1 MARISLLPSSTASGA
16 ALRWGAVAGSLVS
29 AIALAGCGGTTTL
42 NGAGASFPASI
53 YQRWFQEL
61 AGQGVKVNYQSVGSG
76 AGVRQFISR
85 TVDFAASDVPMKAE
99 ELAKLPQG
107 VVQIPMTAGAIAVA
121 YNYKGCEVRLSQGQL
136 VEIFAGKIS
145 NYSQLGCA
153 DKPIRVVY
161 RSDGSGTTA
170 NFTAHLAAISP
181 DWKGAV
187 GAGKTVK
194 WPTGIGAKG
203 NEGVA
208 AQLQQVEG
216 AIGYVEEAFVKEP
229 LQAAALT
236 NASGQLAKPSLA
248 NGQEALASIDLGPD
262 LIGSN
267 PNPAKGYPIVTF
279 SWILLYKSGNG
290 AKHDG
295 LNKVFSYTLSEPAQA
310 MAPGLGFISLPVDV
324 VAKAKVALGT
334 VQP

>member
-1 MARISLLPSSTASGA
+1 MALISLLSLSTLRGGA
-16 ALRWGAVAGSLVS
+16 RRWGAMAGSL
-29 AIALAGCGGTTTL
+29 AAAMALTGCGGTTTL

-61 AGQGVKVNYQSVGSG
+61 AGQGVRVNYQSVGSG

-229 LQAAALT
+229 LQAAALS

-248 NGQEALASIDLGPD
+248 SGQEALASIDLGPD

-279 SWILLYKSGNG
+279 SWILLYKTGNG
-290 AKHDG
+290 AKHDA
-295 LNKVFSYTLSEPAQA
+295 LNKTFSYTLSEPAQA
-310 MAPGLGFISLPVDV
+310 MAPGLGFISLPADV
-324 VAKAKVALGT
+324 VAKAKEALAT